1 MQENKLKTISKLFED
16 TEIRSIWDQ
25 EKEDY
30 WFSVV
35 DVVGA
40 LTESKN
46 PRHYW
51 AVLKDRLRTEG
62 SEVVTNCDQLTML
75 APDGKNRK
83 RDAMLTRDIFRLIES
98 IPSPKAEP
106 FKVWLAKLGG
116 DRIEEVFDPEK
127 AIARAVGYYRNKG
140 YDDEW
145 IDRRLKSI
153 ITRKKLTDTW
163 KEGGITKDVEFGIL
177 TNEIYKAWSGMKA
190 SEYKDYKGIRRESLR
205 DNMTDVEVSLTDL
218 GETVAR
224 TLTKKQKPQ
233 GLSQNKKYAKMGGH
247 AAKVAR
253 EDIERN
259 LGESVVTKQ
268 NRLNYEYKEI
278 KELDVSRK

>member
-1 MQENKLKTISKLFED
+1 MQENKLKTISKLFEGS
-16 TEIRSIWDQ
+16 EIRSVWDS

-40 LTESKN
+40 LTGSDRPRKYWSDLKN
-46 PRHYW
+46 K
-51 AVLKDRLRTEG
+51 LKQEG
-62 SEVVTNCDQLTML
+62 SEVSEKVGQLTMI

-106 FKVWLAKLGG
+106 FKVWLANLGG

-127 AIARAVGYYRNKG
+127 AIARAVGYYRDKG
-140 YDDEW
+140 YNEEW
-145 IDRRLKSI
+145 IERRLKSI

-177 TNEIYKAWSGMKA
+177 TNEIYKEWSGMKA
-190 SEYKDYKGIRRESLR
+190 SEYRDYKGIRRESLR
-205 DNMTDVEVSLTDL
+205 DNMTDVEVALTDL

-224 TLTKKQKPQ
+224 TLAKKHKPQ
-233 GLSQNKKYAKMGGH
+233 GLSQNRKYAKMGGH

-253 EDIERN
+253 GDIEKN
-259 LGESVVTKQ
+259 LGESVISKNNALPYKYGTK
-268 NRLNYEYKEI
+268 RI
-278 KELDVSRK
+278 KGKTND

>member
-1 MQENKLKTISKLFED
+1 MEESKLKTISKLFEGA
-16 TEIRSIWDQ
+16 EIRSVWDP

-35 DVVGA
+35 DVVAA
-40 LTESKN
+40 LTDHEN

-51 AVLKDRLRTEG
+51 ASLKYVLKKEG
-62 SEVVTNCDQLTML
+62 SQVVEKIDRLTML

-106 FKVWLAKLGG
+106 FKVWLANLGG

-127 AIARAVGYYRNKG
+127 AVSRAIEYYRNKG
-140 YDDEW
+140 YSEEW
-145 IDRRLKSI
+145 IERRLKSI
-153 ITRKKLTDTW
+153 ISRKKLTDTW
-163 KEGGITKDVEFGIL
+163 KEGGISKDVEFGIL
-177 TNEIYKAWSGMKA
+177 TNEIYKEWSGMKA

-205 DNMTDVEVSLTDL
+205 DNMTDVEIALTDL
-218 GETVAR
+218 SETVAR
-224 TLTKKQKPQ
+224 ELTKEHKPY

-253 EDIERN
+253 DDIEKN
-259 LGESVVTKQ
+259 LGRSVVSKE
-268 NRLNYEYKEI
+268 NALEYKYNNGKLSKGDE
-278 KELDVSRK
+278 